1 MKKLADHERNF
12 HFWKSREVKKM
23 FNLIAILIVVLAVAL
38 IVAVVYIVRL
48 SKQVNALES
57 KNPPATEIHVSQLD
71 EESVKEA

>member
-1 MKKLADHERNF
+1 
-12 HFWKSREVKKM
+12 M

-48 SKQVNALES
+48 SNQVSALEA
-57 KNPPATEIHVSQLD
+57 KNPPAPEIHVSQLD